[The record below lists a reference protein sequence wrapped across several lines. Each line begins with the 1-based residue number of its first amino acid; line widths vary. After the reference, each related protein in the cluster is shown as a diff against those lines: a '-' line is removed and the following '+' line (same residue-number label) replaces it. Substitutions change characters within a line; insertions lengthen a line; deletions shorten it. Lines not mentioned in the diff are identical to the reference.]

1 MTLPHKGVKHALPK
15 CQNMLPK
22 LAQTSM
28 EHSLR
33 ILWNE
38 AVGCGRFFFALPQL
52 FRADGPVECLRLSGF
67 HCQNGR
73 APTDI
78 NQAYLLTSYT
88 SDGRP
93 VFRGQNNQLH
103 IFYDAGCGQTWSGW
117 FVACKAPDLERQ
129 WNLQDAA
136 SGNCCNYVRFTNTSE
151 LQFGTYEMPWK
162 WRNDWAYSG
171 PDTLTL
177 SVCQLPGSFSE
188 APTPGPESDTE
199 TAPNSFTSW
208 PSSFSLLAAVTAVTV
223 MAFSGFWVPTTKD
236 EESPWFIFWLPCS
249 LTSVSPRVSP

>member
-1 MTLPHKGVKHALPK
+1 MSSLIRFSLSKWPRSDRHQSSLPSDQLHLRWQAGV
-15 CQNMLPK
+15 
-22 LAQTSM
+22 S
-28 EHSLR
+28 
-33 ILWNE
+33 
-38 AVGCGRFFFALPQL
+38 
-52 FRADGPVECLRLSGF
+52 
-67 HCQNGR
+67 
-73 APTDI
+73 
-78 NQAYLLTSYT
+78 
-88 SDGRP
+88 
-93 VFRGQNNQLH
+93 GQNNQLH

-223 MAFSGFWVPTTKD
+223 MAFLAFEYPQRRMKKALGSSSGYLAFN
-236 EESPWFIFWLPCS
+236 ER
-249 LTSVSPRVSP
+249 LTQGLTINASRLSRNREAADRHEFSDISFRARHAMAER

>member
-1 MTLPHKGVKHALPK
+1 MTLPHQGVKHAWSK

-22 LAQTSM
+22 LAQHIDGKIRCEFCVM
-28 EHSLR
+28 R
-33 ILWNE
+33 LWA
-38 AVGCGRFFFALPQL
+38 AVVFFALPQL
-52 FRADGPVECLRLSGF
+52 FRADGPIECLRLSGF

-88 SDGRP
+88 KDGRP

-117 FVACKAPDLERQ
+117 FVACGAPDLERQ

-162 WRNDWAYSG
+162 WCNDWAYSG

-177 SVCQLPGSFSE
+177 SVCQLPGSFPE

-199 TAPNSFTSW
+199 TTANSLTSW
-208 PSSFSLLAAVTAVTV
+208 PSYFSLLAAVTAVTV
-223 MAFSGFWVPTTKD
+223 MAFSGF
-236 EESPWFIFWLPCS
+236 
-249 LTSVSPRVSP
+249 